1 MKGEY
6 LTTQHYGGCHKEL
19 PLATWGSNCDLM
31 AREAFAKCMGEH
43 STSQGQD
50 IMWKGTEN
58 YRLFKYL
65 LPAVLDAKDKT
76 AIKTKTQ
83 LP

>member
-1 MKGEY
+1 
-6 LTTQHYGGCHKEL
+6 
-19 PLATWGSNCDLM
+19 M

-50 IMWKGTEN
+50 IMWKGTET